1 MRRQM
6 VVWEEMFSMMERVIS
21 TGSFSKGSIASVSI
35 AAAVSEGC
43 MCRMKIQKESV
54 SLNKCEAC

>member
-35 AAAVSEGC
+35 AAVVGEGC
-43 MCRMKIQKESV
+43 MCRVNIQKERV
-54 SLNKCEAC
+54 GLNRCEAC